1 MLPCSHP
8 SESVPPL
15 CICLRLLRS
24 YGNCFFEELW
34 ISKYTANGCIIT
46 YLVKDVKGTYI
57 EKIINIKYNCNIQN
71 EGIYDNNLFL
81 NNIVK
86 YYLCVCVCVCV
97 CVAEIILIILM
108 IYMYFTLIFYT
119 KFFIPNTITK
129 NSSMLHHMS
138 LYYNSIF
145 SWAVTLLRISSNT
158 IDVSS
163 DITEY

>member
-1 MLPCSHP
+1 M
-8 SESVPPL
+8 
-15 CICLRLLRS
+15 
-24 YGNCFFEELW
+24 
-34 ISKYTANGCIIT
+34 
-46 YLVKDVKGTYI
+46 KGTYI

-86 YYLCVCVCVCV
+86 YYLCVCVRVCVCV

-145 SWAVTLLRISSNT
+145 S
-158 IDVSS
+158 
-163 DITEY
+163 